1 MEINVNIVAVLVA
14 AVAQFIIGAIW
25 YMPLFGKL
33 WGKIHGFDEYDADT
47 QKAMQKQMLPLL
59 ALQFVLGFLTAY
71 VLAHLMTLVDSASIY
86 KFAFLLWL
94 GFIVPTQIGAVI
106 FGDTKPKWFVSKT
119 MIMAGGSL
127 ACVMT
132 AAWIIHAMG

>member
-33 WGKIHGFDEYDADT
+33 WGKIHGFDDYDKET
-47 QKAMQKQMLPLL
+47 QGAMQKQMLPLL

-71 VLAHLMTLVDSASIY
+71 VLAHFMTLVADADFY
-86 KFAFLLWL
+86 KLAFWVWL
-94 GFIVPTQIGAVI
+94 GFVVPTQIAAVL
-106 FGDTKPKWFVSKT
+106 FGGTKPQWIMAKV
-119 MIMAGGSL
+119 MVMAGGSL
-127 ACVMT
+127 ASVMT
-132 AAWIIHAMG
+132 AAWIIHIMG